1 MDIVLRGPNLAELR
15 RKLGSKD
22 TGVTFGDDRPNIIY
36 TVDGLAAVG
45 CWDMP
50 INIPSITGNVAS
62 VWLVNGDA
70 IEDDEKHR
78 ERWNYAAL
86 ISMTATGRFR
96 VAALVSAKDSNDTSL
111 SFGMHNLIGFGQGA
125 QADIKRGPLMS

>member
-1 MDIVLRGPNLAELR
+1 M
-15 RKLGSKD
+15 
-22 TGVTFGDDRPNIIY
+22 
-36 TVDGLAAVG
+36 DGLAAVG